1 MSPESS
7 TATARTETPGT
18 GVPETTPRH
27 VLIVEDDEELADL
40 LQVWATDCYGRNARI
55 HVAHSVAEGKATLES
70 QSALDIVLLDRRLPD
85 GSGRDLLEVL
95 SCQFD
100 AITVMIT
107 AVSPD
112 SDILGLPI
120 DDYLVKPI
128 DRETLVKT
136 LSLLEKLDAAT
147 ALKPYTDSRKA
158 SLLEYHL
165 DTPAENPL
173 FRRFAARWSYDRLE
187 IAVVDDR
194 AIVYELYTGS
204 ETGTAGDREVHV
216 SIAGS
221 LAPTLESLLESG
233 DVEPIGELLPSGDDY
248 AWIEADDTDPI
259 DPDDG
264 AIGIYGFTCQAPE
277 RYVAA
282 ADDGRPT
289 EMGDVEL
296 ATVLE
301 SAFD

>member
-7 TATARTETPGT
+7 TATVRTETPGT
-18 GVPETTPRH
+18 GVLETTPRR

-40 LQVWATDCYGRNARI
+40 LRIWAEDCYGRDARI
-55 HVAHSVAEGKATLES
+55 RVAHSVAEGKATLES

-85 GSGRDLLEVL
+85 GSGRDLLDPLTGE
-95 SCQFD
+95 FD

-107 AVSPD
+107 AVAPD

-120 DDYLVKPI
+120 DEYLVKPI
-128 DRETLVKT
+128 DRETLVTT
-136 LSLLEKLDAAT
+136 LSLLEKLDAAA

-187 IAVVDDR
+187 IAVVGDR
-194 AIVYELYTGS
+194 AIVYELYTGG

-221 LAPTLESLLESG
+221 LAPALDSLLEGG

-248 AWIEADDTDPI
+248 AWIEADGPGPI
-259 DPDDG
+259 EPDDG
-264 AIGIYGFTCQAPE
+264 AIGVYGFTCETPE
-277 RYVAA
+277 RHVTT
-282 ADDGRPT
+282 DDGRRPT
-289 EMGDVEL
+289 ELGDVEL
-296 ATVLE
+296 AAVLE
-301 SAFD
+301 SAFN